1 MASRLLRFDG
11 VGTIVAGTFYCK
23 KSETNS
29 RELDVEIHYSS
40 RQNAETTEV
49 GDTVVQIYKVR

>member
-1 MASRLLRFDG
+1 MTSRLLKFDR

-23 KSETNS
+23 KSDTNS
-29 RELDVEIHYSS
+29 RELDVEIHYCS
-40 RQNAETTEV
+40 RQNAGTTEV

>member
-1 MASRLLRFDG
+1 MERGLLRLDG
-11 VGTIVAGTFYCK
+11 VGTIVTGTFYCK
-23 KSETNS
+23 KSDTNS

-40 RQNAETTEV
+40 RQNAGTTEV

>member
-1 MASRLLRFDG
+1 MDINT
-11 VGTIVAGTFYCK
+11 GTIVTGTFYCK
-23 KSETNS
+23 KSDTNS

-40 RQNAETTEV
+40 RQNAGTTTV